1 MQAYNKVANGPLY
14 FGIPLTNI
22 QNSLITLSVK
32 ADSLSLVVNASPGK
46 IMFAQ
51 VSPAAAAKHTAE
63 SGVLRQQV
71 LVTRAE
77 ATCCGRPC
85 HCGPVGFA
93 TPTPWLT
100 ASPCPNKLRTRKAQA
115 VGPAHALAGKTAEG

>member
-1 MQAYNKVANGPLY
+1 MVAAGQWHGLWAQGKPHVSMQAVTSAILVQAYNKVANGPLY

-51 VSPAAAAKHTAE
+51 VSPAAAAIHTAE
-63 SGVLRQQV
+63 TGVQ
-71 LVTRAE
+71 E
-77 ATCCGRPC
+77 AG
-85 HCGPVGFA
+85 
-93 TPTPWLT
+93 
-100 ASPCPNKLRTRKAQA
+100 
-115 VGPAHALAGKTAEG
+115 AGDMC

>member
-1 MQAYNKVANGPLY
+1 MLVQAYNKVANGPLY

-51 VSPAAAAKHTAE
+51 VSPAAAADHTLE
-63 SGVLRQQV
+63 
-71 LVTRAE
+71 TRIEE
-77 ATCCGRPC
+77 AGASDTC
-85 HCGPVGFA
+85 
-93 TPTPWLT
+93 
-100 ASPCPNKLRTRKAQA
+100 
-115 VGPAHALAGKTAEG
+115 

>member
-51 VSPAAAAKHTAE
+51 VGAAAAV
-63 SGVLRQQV
+63 SDI
-71 LVTRAE
+71 AE
-77 ATCCGRPC
+77 AR
-85 HCGPVGFA
+85 V
-93 TPTPWLT
+93 
-100 ASPCPNKLRTRKAQA
+100 KE
-115 VGPAHALAGKTAEG
+115 AGAANMC